1 MSVYG
6 KFESA
11 EKKYK
16 DIIDL
21 PHPTSRKHPRMSLE
35 ARAAQFAPFAAL
47 TGHKEELQE
56 EHRLTRTR
64 SYRMKSIG
72 KSWIMYSAVFVIEKG
87 RLSFSVSILS
97 RIK

>member
-47 TGHKEELQE
+47 TGHQAAIEEAARVTDIRMELDE
-56 EHRLTRTR
+56 E
-64 SYRMKSIG
+64 MK
-72 KSWIMYSAVFVIEKG
+72 
-87 RLSFSVSILS
+87 
-97 RIK
+97 